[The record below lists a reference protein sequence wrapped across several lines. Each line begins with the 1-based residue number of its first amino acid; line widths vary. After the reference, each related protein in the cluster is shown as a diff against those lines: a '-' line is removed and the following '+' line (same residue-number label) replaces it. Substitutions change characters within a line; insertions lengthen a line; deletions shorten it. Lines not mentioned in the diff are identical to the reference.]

1 MTTSDERSDAGTGAG
16 TDPDE
21 EERLEV
27 EIERTD
33 HDPST
38 GLTAD
43 ELRRGPTLDEQLAEE
58 TSTDDSGDDASVA
71 LAEED
76 APDDEAEL
84 IGSAETQEDPWA
96 APEDRALSVT
106 ETPQGLTD
114 DPDDGYA

>member
-1 MTTSDERSDAGTGAG
+1 MTTSEERPDAGTGAG

-21 EERLEV
+21 EEQLEA

-43 ELRRGPTLDEQLAEE
+43 ELRRGPSLDEQLAEE
-58 TSTDDSGDDASVA
+58 TRNDDSDDDASVA

-76 APDDEAEL
+76 GPDDEAEL
-84 IGSAETQEDPWA
+84 IGSAESQDDPWA
-96 APEDRALSVT
+96 SPEERAISLT
-106 ETPQGLTD
+106 EKPPGLTN